1 MMRFKLLTILSL
13 CVAVASCIGG
23 GAHQSV
29 EPPRLPDTLRVAT
42 LYSPTSYFSY
52 RGEEMGYDYDLVTSL
67 VQAKGIAL
75 DLQVAPSLQ
84 LALEMLDSGLV
95 DLVAYEVPITS
106 EYKERAIACGPVS
119 ETTQVLVQPRRGKR
133 IKDVT
138 ELVGRDVY
146 VEANSRYHQ
155 RISNLNDEL
164 GGGVRIHTVDRDTLI
179 AEDLIDMVHKGEI
192 PLTIVASD
200 IARLNRTYY
209 PDLDVNLEVSFPQ
222 RSAWAVGLDRQWLAD
237 SIDAWLASEEPKQE
251 NAQLMK
257 RYFELS
263 KRLPR
268 EVNFVFANG
277 HVCPWDDSFK
287 SHAKELNWD
296 WRLLASQAYVESRF
310 DPSITSPWSGAT
322 GLMQIMPSTARAYGV
337 DPSTL
342 TDAEVSIALATRI
355 LQTLDRG
362 LSDKVPDPQERIKF
376 IIAAYNSGP
385 AHIYDAIALAS
396 KIGKNPQVW
405 DGNVAEAL
413 LLKSNPEYY
422 NDPVVK
428 HGYFRG
434 RQTVTYVNEVMDFYH
449 KAQSKVK

>member
-1 MMRFKLLTILSL
+1 MRLKHLTILAL
-13 CVAVASCIGG
+13 CAATACTGDG
-23 GAHQSV
+23 GAHDSD
-29 EPPRLPDTLRVAT
+29 EAPRMPDTLRVAT

-52 RGEEMGYDYDLVTSL
+52 RGQEMGYDFDLASSL
-67 VQAKGIAL
+67 AKAKGIAL
-75 DLQVAPSLQ
+75 DLKVAPSLQ

-119 ETTQVLVQPRRGKR
+119 ETTQVLVQPRRGDR
-133 IKDVT
+133 INDVT

-164 GGGVRIHTVDRDTLI
+164 GGGVLIHTVDRDTLI
-179 AEDLIDMVHKGEI
+179 AEDLIDMVHRGEI

-209 PDLDVNLEVSFPQ
+209 PDLDVSLEVSFPQ
-222 RSAWAVGLDRQWLAD
+222 RSAWAVGIGKQWLAD
-237 SIDAWLASEEPKQE
+237 SIDAWLAGEEPRQE
-251 NAQLMK
+251 NAQLLK

-268 EVNFVFANG
+268 EANFTFASG
-277 HVCPWDDSFK
+277 HASPWDASFK
-287 SHAKELNWD
+287 THAKELSWD
-296 WRLLASQAYVESRF
+296 WRLLAAQAYVESRF
-310 DPSITSPWSGAT
+310 DPSITSQWSGAV
-322 GLMQIMPSTARAYGV
+322 GLMQIMPSTAKAYGV
-337 DPSTL
+337 APSTL
-342 TDAEVSIALATRI
+342 TDPEVSIALATRI

-362 LSDKVPDPQERIKF
+362 MASRVADPQERLKF
-376 IIAAYNSGP
+376 VIAAYNSGP

-434 RQTVTYVNEVMDFYH
+434 RQTVTYVDEVMDFYD
-449 KAQSKVK
+449 KAKSKLRE

>member
-1 MMRFKLLTILSL
+1 MRLKHLTIFALL
-13 CVAVASCIGG
+13 VAAACSGG
-23 GAHQSV
+23 GSQPLPD
-29 EPPRLPDTLRVAT
+29 ETPRMPDTLRVAT

-52 RGEEMGYDYDLVTSL
+52 RGQEMGYDYDLVTSL
-67 VQAKGIAL
+67 AQAKGMAL

-84 LALEMLDSGLV
+84 LALDMLDSGLV
-95 DLVAYEVPITS
+95 DLVAYEVPVTS

-119 ETTQVLVQPRRGKR
+119 ETTQVLVQPRRGDR

-179 AEDLIDMVHKGEI
+179 AEDLIDMVHRGEI

-209 PDLDVNLEVSFPQ
+209 PDLDVTLEVSFPQ
-222 RSAWAVGLDRQWLAD
+222 RSAWAVSTGKQWLAD
-237 SIDAWLASEEPKQE
+237 SIDAWLAGEQPRKE
-251 NAQLMK
+251 NAQLLK

-263 KRLPR
+263 KRLPP
-268 EVNFVFANG
+268 EVNLSFANG
-277 HVCPWDDSFK
+277 HASPWDDTFK
-287 SHAKELNWD
+287 AHAKELGWD
-296 WRLLASQAYVESRF
+296 WRLLAAQAYVESGF
-310 DPSITSPWSGAT
+310 NPSITSPWSGAV
-322 GLMQIMPSTARAYGV
+322 GLMQIMPSTARAYGYA
-337 DPSTL
+337 DSTL
-342 TDAEVSIALATRI
+342 TDPNVSIALAARI
-355 LQTLDRG
+355 IQTLDRG
-362 LSDKVPDPQERIKF
+362 LASRVADPQERIKF
-376 IIAAYNSGP
+376 VIAAYNSGP

-434 RQTVTYVNEVMDFYH
+434 RQTVTYVSEVMDFYR
-449 KAQSKVK
+449 KAQSKLK

>member
-1 MMRFKLLTILSL
+1 MRLKCLPIFALL
-13 CVAVASCIGG
+13 VAAACSGG
-23 GAHQSV
+23 GSQPLPD
-29 EPPRLPDTLRVAT
+29 ETPRMPDTLRVAT

-52 RGEEMGYDYDLVTSL
+52 RGQEMGYDYDLVTSL
-67 VQAKGIAL
+67 AQAKGMAL

-84 LALEMLDSGLV
+84 LALDMLDSGLV
-95 DLVAYEVPITS
+95 DLVAYEVPVTS

-119 ETTQVLVQPRRGKR
+119 ETTQVLVQPRRGDR

-179 AEDLIDMVHKGEI
+179 AEDLIDMVHQGEI

-209 PDLDVNLEVSFPQ
+209 PDLDVTLEVSFPQ
-222 RSAWAVGLDRQWLAD
+222 RSAWAVSTGKQWLAD
-237 SIDAWLASEEPKQE
+237 SIDAWLAGEQPRKE
-251 NAQLMK
+251 NAQLLK

-263 KRLPR
+263 KRLPP
-268 EVNFVFANG
+268 EVNLSFANG
-277 HVCPWDDSFK
+277 HASPWDDTFK
-287 SHAKELNWD
+287 AHAKELGWD
-296 WRLLASQAYVESRF
+296 WRLLAAQAYVESGF
-310 DPSITSPWSGAT
+310 NPSITSPWSGAV
-322 GLMQIMPSTARAYGV
+322 GLMQIMPSTARAYGYA
-337 DPSTL
+337 DSTL
-342 TDAEVSIALATRI
+342 TDPNVSIALAARI
-355 LQTLDRG
+355 IQTLDRG
-362 LSDKVPDPQERIKF
+362 LASRVADPQERIKF
-376 IIAAYNSGP
+376 VIAAYNSGP

-434 RQTVTYVNEVMDFYH
+434 RQTVTYVSEVMDFYR
-449 KAQSKVK
+449 KAQSKLK

>member
-1 MMRFKLLTILSL
+1 MRLKHLPILAL
-13 CVAVASCIGG
+13 CAAAACTGG
-23 GAHQSV
+23 SGAHQSE
-29 EPPRLPDTLRVAT
+29 EPPRMPDTLRVAT

-52 RGEEMGYDYDLVTSL
+52 RGKEMGYDFDLVTSL
-67 VQAKGIAL
+67 AQAKGMDL

-95 DLVAYEVPITS
+95 DLVAYEVPVTS

-119 ETTQVLVQPRRGKR
+119 ETTQVLVQPRRGDR
-133 IKDVT
+133 ITDVT
-138 ELVGRDVY
+138 QLVGRDVY

-164 GGGVRIHTVDRDTLI
+164 GGGISIRTVDRDTLI
-179 AEDLIDMVHKGEI
+179 AEDLIDMVHRGEI

-209 PDLDVNLEVSFPQ
+209 PDLDVTLEVSFPQ
-222 RSAWAVGLDRQWLAD
+222 RSAWAVSPGKQWLAD
-237 SIDAWLASEEPKQE
+237 SIDAWLAGEQPRLE
-251 NAQLMK
+251 NAQLLK

-263 KRLPR
+263 KRLPP
-268 EVNFVFANG
+268 EVNLSFANDRAS
-277 HVCPWDDSFK
+277 PWDDAFK
-287 SHAKELNWD
+287 ASAKQLGWD
-296 WRLLASQAYVESRF
+296 WRLLAAQAYVESGF
-310 DPSITSPWSGAT
+310 NPSITSQWSGAV
-322 GLMQIMPSTARAYGV
+322 GLMQIMPSTAKAYGYA
-337 DPSTL
+337 DSTL
-342 TDAEVSIALATRI
+342 TDPKVSIALATNI
-355 LQTLDRG
+355 LQTLDSSLANR
-362 LSDKVPDPQERIKF
+362 VADPQERIKF
-376 IIAAYNSGP
+376 VIAAYNSGP

-396 KIGKNPQVW
+396 KIGKNPQIW

-434 RQTVTYVNEVMDFYH
+434 RQTVTYVSEVMDFYR
-449 KAQSKVK
+449 KVQSKLKQ

>member
-1 MMRFKLLTILSL
+1 M
-13 CVAVASCIGG
+13 
-23 GAHQSV
+23 
-29 EPPRLPDTLRVAT
+29 PDTLRVAT

-52 RGEEMGYDYDLVTSL
+52 RGQEMGYDYDLVTSL
-67 VQAKGIAL
+67 VQAKGMAL

-119 ETTQVLVQPRRGKR
+119 ETTQVLVQPRRGDR

-164 GGGVRIHTVDRDTLI
+164 GGGVQIHTVDRDTLI
-179 AEDLIDMVHKGEI
+179 AEDLIDMVHRGEI

-209 PDLDVNLEVSFPQ
+209 PDLDVSLEVSFPQ
-222 RSAWAVGLDRQWLAD
+222 RSAWAVGPGKQWLAD
-237 SIDAWLASEEPKQE
+237 SIDAWLAGEEPRQE
-251 NAQLMK
+251 NAQLLK

-263 KRLPR
+263 KRLPP
-268 EVNFVFANG
+268 EVNFAFAGG
-277 HVCPWDDSFK
+277 HMSSWDPLFQA
-287 SHAKELNWD
+287 HAKELGWD
-296 WRLLASQAYVESRF
+296 WRLLAAQAYIESGLQAEIV
-310 DPSITSPWSGAT
+310 SQWSGAV

-342 TDAEVSIALATRI
+342 TDPEVSIALAARVI
-355 LQTLDRG
+355 KTLDQG
-362 LSDKVPDPQERIKF
+362 LASRVADPQERIKF
-376 IIAAYNSGP
+376 VIAAYNSGP

-396 KIGKNPQVW
+396 KIGKDPQVW

-428 HGYFRG
+428 HGYYRG
-434 RQTVTYVNEVMDFYH
+434 RHTVTYVNEVMDFYR
-449 KAQSKVK
+449 KAQAKVKE